1 MIKIMLEKQHVP
13 EIVQDFLKRAD
24 SLRQL
29 VAKATWEIGEDI
41 KIMLYDRQSR
51 CPICLCKQ

>member
-1 MIKIMLEKQHVP
+1 MLEKQYIL

-29 VAKATWEIGEDI
+29 VAKAT
-41 KIMLYDRQSR
+41 
-51 CPICLCKQ
+51 